1 MLADYEIRE
10 RLLTKL
16 HTDNQNK
23 SYRIIEE
30 LVICSGEVRVDIALA
45 NGHMHGYEIKSDLD
59 TLERLPKQ
67 IHCYDSTFD
76 KNTIIVGEKF
86 RYKIVEH
93 VPKHWGIEVAY
104 LNRFGNVSLERI
116 RKSES
121 NKSIEYQR
129 LLELLWNKELKG
141 FLKENKIKGYSASKR
156 NELLQAV
163 MENIPFKLAKN
174 YTRETLKTR
183 VGWRTDLPSV

>member
-10 RLLTKL
+10 RVLTKL
-16 HTDNQNK
+16 HMDNRKK

-30 LVICSGEVRVDIALA
+30 FVICSGEVRVDIALA

-67 IHCYDSTFD
+67 IECYDTTFD
-76 KNTIIVGEKF
+76 KSTIIVGEKF
-86 RYKIVEH
+86 QDKIKEY

-104 LNRFGNVSLERI
+104 LNKFGNVSLKRI

-121 NKSIEYQR
+121 NKAVEYRR
-129 LLELLWNKELKG
+129 LLELLWNKELKWI
-141 FLKENKIKGYSASKR
+141 LKDNKIKGYSTSKR
-156 NELLQAV
+156 KELLQAV
-163 MENIPFKLAKN
+163 IENIPFKLAKD

-183 VGWRTDLPSV
+183 EGWRIDLPLT